1 MEKIWFGEAQLS
13 KAIVGEENRYLKLK
27 KHQPG
32 ETIFGSG
39 TSPQNLYFSLQGVVK
54 LTRVQKTG
62 KEILMVLLPEQSWFG
77 LLPMFL
83 APSVP
88 EDQAVALT
96 PVTLI
101 SIPIRQFQQELE
113 QSTELGE
120 LIAQQLSARLL
131 RTEMMIESRLR
142 KTLVA
147 RLVSLLLILARDFG
161 VETDSGIKI
170 DLPLSHQML
179 AEAIGS
185 HRVVVTKLLVKLRK
199 QHKISIWHQKI
210 TLHNPRILSLDV
222 DFPLPSPSGS

>member
-1 MEKIWFGEAQLS
+1 MEKIWFGETQLI
-13 KAIVGEENRYLKLK
+13 KAIASGENQDLQLKEY
-27 KHQPG
+27 QPG
-32 ETIFGSG
+32 ETIFSSG
-39 TSPQNLYFSLQGVVK
+39 QSLPNLSFSLKGVVK
-54 LTRVQKTG
+54 LTKIERTG
-62 KEILMVLLPEQSWFG
+62 TEMLIVLLPEQSWLG
-77 LLPMFL
+77 LLPL
-83 APSVP
+83 LSDPSPP
-88 EDQAVALT
+88 EYQAVALT
-96 PVTLI
+96 PVALI
-101 SIPIRQFQQELE
+101 SLSISQFQRELA
-113 QSTELGE
+113 QSSRLWRLVT
-120 LIAQQLSARLL
+120 QQLSARLL

-170 DLPLSHQML
+170 DLPLSHQLL

-185 HRVVVTKLLVKLRK
+185 HRVVVTKLLVKLRQ